1 MILQERMNFKWGDVN
16 TRKGGDL
23 TATVEKE
30 RQMTCK
36 HVDQY
41 AMSSRR

>member
-1 MILQERMNFKWGDVN
+1 MILQKRMNFKWGDVN

-23 TATVEKE
+23 AATVEKE
-30 RQMTCK
+30 RQMTSK

-41 AMSSRR
+41 AMSSSR